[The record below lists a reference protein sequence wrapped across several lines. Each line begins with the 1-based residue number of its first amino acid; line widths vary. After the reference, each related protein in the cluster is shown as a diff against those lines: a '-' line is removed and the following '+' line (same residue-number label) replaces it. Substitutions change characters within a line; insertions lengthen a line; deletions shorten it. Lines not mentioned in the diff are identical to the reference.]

1 MNREFGDEFLDI
13 KPKVLSIHT
22 KEKSHNLNLIQI

>member
-1 MNREFGDEFLDI
+1 MNVAFGDESLDI
-13 KPKVLSIHT
+13 KPKAQPIQI

>member
-1 MNREFGDEFLDI
+1 MNVEFGDEFLDI
-13 KPKVLSIHT
+13 KPKVQPIQI